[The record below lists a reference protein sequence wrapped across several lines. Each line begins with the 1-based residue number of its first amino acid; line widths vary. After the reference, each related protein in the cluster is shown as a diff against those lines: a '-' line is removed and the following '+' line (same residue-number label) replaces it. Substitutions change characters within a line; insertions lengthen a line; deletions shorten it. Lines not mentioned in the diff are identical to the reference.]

1 MAQWNSETIATVVNG
16 INDETYVLPV
26 IQRSLV
32 WNEAKMSLL
41 FDSLLKRNSFGGI
54 MALEEEKGDSL
65 LFAFRYFSRDGR
77 ETESQ
82 QHERLDHRIV
92 LVIDG
97 QQRLQTFYIG
107 LMGSYNGKRL
117 YFNLL
122 SDEQEHDFRFASRE
136 ADLPSAE
143 TNDEDRSMP
152 KLWYPVKEL
161 FREMQ
166 KAGEELPVAEKIIRL
181 REIESE
187 FQRNKVQAN
196 IIRFYRAIFVLKA
209 LGISMVRVNKNEVA
223 PERSR
228 IVELFKRLNDG
239 GTRLSALDL
248 AASILKSFD
257 YRMEQFLRDV
267 REFNDI
273 GISEDEVIK
282 LIFLLQ
288 DNHTKEITQITQS
301 DADFAISRQRRIIAS
316 LRATREFLK
325 RANLY
330 NYYNNGNRSDIPVY
344 FIAYHLF
351 HKNVPDSSLESY
363 FENYDTLNPDFA
375 SLKRWIYLSLLNS
388 VFSRGCG
395 WIPYKT
401 GIRKILQVVKQHK
414 GQPFPTEEIFE
425 VYKNHP
431 LTFHAEVDV
440 KHLPRWD
447 ADFVFYLIYDCEV
460 VSGRDVDH
468 VHPRSKLEAVQINT
482 PNGLIPKY
490 NPSQIHTI
498 ANYQLLDPGT
508 NRDRKR
514 AKTLAQWLSDG
525 TSDRAFYLKRHL
537 IPEDAV
543 LWEIDNFE
551 TFLEYRAKAILD
563 KVQGFIPEKTTTFS
577 PLTFSGVQSPEEKD
591 EVQAHENSSS
601 RARPDSINDP
611 ETASADDLRLIL
623 ERIDVPWGQRQL
635 YSALYHYP
643 DGLTADELVR
653 IMPRKDRKDLA
664 GVLGAFGRRINGT
677 PGYGRKHKPGIEIVL
692 EVRWH
697 GDQYH
702 YQLRPAM
709 RTLLTEINPDWL
721 EICAPDT
728 TARSD

>member
-1 MAQWNSETIATVVNG
+1 MAQWNSETIATVVNS

-65 LFAFRYFSRDGR
+65 LFAFRHFSRDGK

-82 QHERLDHRIV
+82 QYERLDRRIV

-107 LMGSYNGKRL
+107 LMGSFNGKIF

-122 SDEQEHDFRFASRE
+122 SDEQDHDFRFASRE
-136 ADLPSAE
+136 SDLPLAE

-181 REIESE
+181 REIKGET
-187 FQRNKVQAN
+187 QRNKIQAN
-196 IIRFYRAIFVLKA
+196 IIRFYRAVFILKA
-209 LGISMVRVNKNEVA
+209 LGISMVRVNRNELSL
-223 PERSR
+223 ERSR

-239 GTRLSALDL
+239 GTRLTALDL

-282 LIFLLQ
+282 FIFLLQ
-288 DNHTKEITQITQS
+288 DNHTKEITQITKD
-301 DADFAISRQRRIIAS
+301 DADFAIIRQQRIIAS

-325 RANLY
+325 RANLH
-330 NYYNNGNRSDIPVY
+330 NYYTNGNRSDIPLY

-351 HKNVPDSSLESY
+351 HKDLPDSSLESF

-401 GIRKILQVVKQHK
+401 GIRKILQVVKPCK
-414 GQPFPTEEIFE
+414 GQAFPTEEIFE
-425 VYKNHP
+425 VYKSHP
-431 LTFHAEVDV
+431 LAFNAEIDV
-440 KHLPRWD
+440 KQLPRWD
-447 ADFVFYLIYDCEV
+447 ADFVFYLVYDCEV

-468 VHPRSKLEAVQINT
+468 VHPRSKLEAAQINT
-482 PNGLIPKY
+482 PDGFKPMY
-490 NPSQIHTI
+490 TPSQIHTI

-525 TSDRAFYLKRHL
+525 ASDRAFYLKRHL
-537 IPEDAV
+537 IPEDPM
-543 LWEIDNFE
+543 LWEIDNFGR
-551 TFLEYRAKAILD
+551 FLEERSKAILA
-563 KVQGFIPEKTTTFS
+563 KVQGFIPEKLSVLS
-577 PLTFSGVQSPEEKD
+577 PATLSGGRGPTATNEAKE
-591 EVQAHENSSS
+591 HESNSSP
-601 RARPDSINDP
+601 AKPGTINDP
-611 ETASADDLRLIL
+611 EAASVDDLRLIL
-623 ERIDVPWGQRQL
+623 ERIHVPWGQRQL
-635 YSALYHYP
+635 YSALYYYP

-653 IMPRKDRKDLA
+653 MMPRKDRQDLA

-677 PGYGRKHKPGIEIVL
+677 PGYCRKHKPGIGFVL

-697 GDQYH
+697 GEQYH
-702 YQLRPAM
+702 YRLRSDM
-709 RTLLTEINPDWL
+709 RAILAEVNPDWL
-721 EICAPDT
+721 KICAPT
-728 TARSD
+728 TAGEG